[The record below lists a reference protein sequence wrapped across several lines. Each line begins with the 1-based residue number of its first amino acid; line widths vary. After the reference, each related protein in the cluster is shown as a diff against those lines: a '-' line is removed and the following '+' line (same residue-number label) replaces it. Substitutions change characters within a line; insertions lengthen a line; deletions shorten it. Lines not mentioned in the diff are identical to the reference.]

1 MQRRREVKVFF
12 EKWREWVFHGD
23 AVRHGAG

>member
-12 EKWREWVFHGD
+12 EKWREGVFHGD